1 MFRRLP
7 VAWLQ
12 MSHGRT
18 KLFVALLGV
27 LFADLLMFVQ
37 LGFLNALYDSA
48 TKVQQQ
54 LGCELVV
61 ISPQSEAMYR
71 MHPFPRR
78 QLYRLLGHREVE
90 GVAPLYTGVGAWR
103 NPETGTQR
111 SIFVFGMEPFTP
123 ALNVPGLSENFAAM
137 RETDVCLFDEASRP
151 EFGPIKSWFE
161 GGKPVVTELNRR
173 HMKVAGI
180 VLVGASFAADGNLV
194 MSDSN
199 FFRAFPNRD
208 PGAIDVGL
216 IRLKAGADLVGT
228 QADVRKLLGSDYKV
242 MTVEEF
248 IAFEKLYWAQNA
260 PIGFIFT
267 LGTIL
272 GFVVGFII
280 TYQIL
285 YTDVSNH
292 LSQYATLKAIGYTD
306 GYLRKVVI
314 SESLILSVLGF
325 VPACGLSM
333 MLYQMASEAIYLPLQ
348 MSWNRAIQVLLLTMV
363 MCVCSGLAAMRRLK
377 SADPAEVF

>member
-1 MFRRLP
+1 VFHRLP

-12 MSHGRT
+12 MSHGWTR
-18 KLFVALLGV
+18 LFVALLGV

-54 LGCELVV
+54 LGCQLVV

-78 QLYRLLGHREVE
+78 QLYRLLGHRGVE

-111 SIFVFGMEPFTP
+111 SIFVFGMEPFAP
-123 ALNVPGLSENFAAM
+123 ALNVPGIDANFSAM
-137 RETDVCLFDEASRP
+137 RETDVCLFDGASRP
-151 EFGPIKSWFE
+151 EFGPVESWFHS
-161 GGKPVVTELNRR
+161 GRPVVTELNRR
-173 HMKVAGI
+173 HMKVVGI
-180 VLVGASFAADGNLV
+180 VTVGASFAADGNLV

-199 FFRAFPNRD
+199 FFRTFPNRN

-216 IRLKAGADLVGT
+216 IRLHPGADIVAV
-228 QADVRKLLGSDYKV
+228 QSDVRRLLGSDYKV
-242 MTVEEF
+242 MTVDEF

-314 SESLILSVLGF
+314 QESLILSVLGF
-325 VPACGLSM
+325 LPACALSM
-333 MLYQMASEAIYLPLQ
+333 IVYRVASEAIYLPLQ
-348 MSWNRAIQVLLLTMV
+348 MSWNRAIQVFLLTAI
-363 MCVCSGLAAMRRLK
+363 MCICSGLAAMRRLK